1 MGSDEM
7 KCNNCGSEWSVNT
20 KYSQISSC
28 PFCGASLIKIE
39 TSSKETTMMETMK
52 LIFQQFGI
60 DIILQKSKFLSIFMD
75 YAPRLKKERK
85 ILSVALDENIADFFV
100 NCEIEDRKTN
110 IQKAK
115 RKMNMIMSESAIA
128 LVISSFIDALEWENI
143 DDLDCNCSE
152 ADDVAISKEKNNAI
166 DYKFDSVEGFLH
178 IVQYNIFE
186 IQKNGIIFDRGR
198 YEREHRNSRYAYACQ
213 MLNNEN
219 YSEARKCFEKLLYP
233 DDTNRDKIGSSLAGL
248 KLAQMYFWGEGSNIN
263 KQEAARIMVSLIN
276 TGNPL
281 IIAWISDYYRVA
293 IPGVTEES
301 LEFSKTVYNICSKE
315 LKLMADLG
323 DPDAQYFLGFNL
335 IKGINCEKN
344 EKAGFAYIIQSSKAK
359 DVHASILLAKC
370 YIDGLGIDKDIV
382 KGIRILLNFENSVC
396 PQIQYN
402 LGLVYYLDKYR
413 DYVSGNYTKAFKYF
427 LNAATYGCISA
438 QDYVGDMYYYGYGVK
453 TNYDSAKYWYSLAAS
468 EGSIYSTA
476 QLGTIYYYGKG
487 VSKDEDR
494 AFQYFKTAA
503 DKGNAYSQYILHEFY
518 FFDGKYKNYELGRK
532 YLEKAANSGDID
544 SQKLLAKMYLSDFGF
559 YDESKFVHWIRKAA
573 EQGDSE
579 SERIFGEAHII
590 LNNDKVL
597 PKDCNKAIVW
607 LEKAVI
613 HGDIEAIVRLMEVYS
628 QGIYTPVDISKI
640 DSLFDKLNERM
651 DNDASKESIA
661 TLVDRITNIII
672 NLGEY
677 SFRQNQFDSAF
688 SYFEKANATDETGRA
703 AKWLSSCYKNG
714 FGVKKSRK
722 KAKEL
727 LEEAAKKAY
736 IIAKN
741 K

>member
-1 MGSDEM
+1 M

-52 LIFQQFGI
+52 LIFQQFGT
-60 DIILQKSKFLSIFMD
+60 DIILQKNKFISIFVD
-75 YAPRLKKERK
+75 YAPRLKKEKK

-100 NCEIEDRKTN
+100 NCEVEEREANIRK
-110 IQKAK
+110 A
-115 RKMNMIMSESAIA
+115 RRAMNLIMSESAID
-128 LVISSFIDALEWENI
+128 LVISSFIDALDWEI
-143 DDLDCNCSE
+143 GTFDQKHGE
-152 ADDVAISKEKNNAI
+152 V
-166 DYKFDSVEGFLH
+166 DSVTLYSTEIPDWIYAIGNAEELSRIIQANLIKIEKSG
-178 IVQYNIFE
+178 IVFNQQRFEKERNDKRFQYACDELNKE
-186 IQKNGIIFDRGR
+186 NYAVALKIFDELAG
-198 YEREHRNSRYAYACQ
+198 NPP
-213 MLNNEN
+213 N
-219 YSEARKCFEKLLYP
+219 
-233 DDTNRDKIGSSLAGL
+233 KIGSALAGV
-248 KLAQMYFWGEGSNIN
+248 KLAQMYYWGEGVEVDKMKSAMIMLYFIN
-263 KQEAARIMVSLIN
+263 CQ
-276 TGNPL
+276 NPL
-281 IIAWISDYYRVA
+281 VIAWISEYYRIS
-293 IPGVTEES
+293 IPNFTVKSSEI
-301 LEFSKTVYNICSKE
+301 SKMIYDICSKE

-335 IKGINCEKN
+335 IRGINCEKN
-344 EKAGFAYIIQSSKAK
+344 EKAGFAYIMQSSKAK